1 MDNNRKPLALRYRPQ
16 KFQELIGQDSMV
28 ISIQNAIKLK
38 RIPNAYLLTGIRGT
52 GKTTTARIIAKAIN
66 CKVDFASDQKC
77 SEGDFC
83 HCESITNSNHIDILE
98 MDAASKTG
106 IDDIREILE
115 ASKYHPSTAEY
126 KVFIIDEVHMLS
138 KQAFNALLKTLEEPP
153 PHLKFI
159 LATTEVKKIPVTI
172 LSRCQRFDLR
182 RIKVE
187 EMKSFLKKICE
198 KEEADVDENSLTLIS
213 KSSEG
218 SVRDALSIL
227 DQAIITYNLM
237 GEKVTED
244 KVRTM
249 LGLAD
254 DTKIVDLM
262 SYIVEGNIEKSINA
276 VEEIFDIGADPKLV
290 LHSLLDVCYLMTRT
304 KTLGKISK
312 DLSVSESDAERLN
325 AMVKDLDMTYLT
337 MLWHF
342 LIKGLEDLNLYPNL
356 SIAFQM
362 LLTRLCHLKNM
373 PDPQSVYESKE
384 ESKIN
389 TEYNKTSN
397 QKINLQSTTQIKTAG
412 WGRAEFKE
420 ANFRMVPNGVVR
432 HGSYIAKNVVLMP
445 SFVNVGAYVDEG
457 TMIDTWA
464 SVGSCAQVGKNCHVS
479 GGAGIGGV
487 LEPMQANPTIIEDNC
502 FIGARSEI
510 VEGVIVGE
518 GSVISMGVFIG
529 QSTKIINR
537 ETGETIY
544 GKIPPYSVVVPGSL
558 PDKSGKGPSLYCA
571 VIVKTVDEKTRSKTS
586 INDLLRD

>member
-83 HCESITNSNHIDILE
+83 HCESIANSNHIDILE

-384 ESKIN
+384 ESEIN
-389 TEYNKTSN
+389 TEHNKTSN
-397 QKINLQSTTQIKTAG
+397 QKINLQSTTQIKNVSQEIESPKQNLNQNNLTSKINSFEELISLVEKNKEIELKFDLERNVRLVKFSEGKIDIEFNEKLSKNFIKNLTSRLLEWTGNRWIITLSKSKGDQTIYEKKNEVKKMLFEDAKKTEIYKKVMELFPN
-412 WGRAEFKE
+412 AELTNVKE
-420 ANFRMVPNGVVR
+420 A
-432 HGSYIAKNVVLMP
+432 
-445 SFVNVGAYVDEG
+445 
-457 TMIDTWA
+457 
-464 SVGSCAQVGKNCHVS
+464 GKK
-479 GGAGIGGV
+479 
-487 LEPMQANPTIIEDNC
+487 EED
-502 FIGARSEI
+502 I
-510 VEGVIVGE
+510 
-518 GSVISMGVFIG
+518 
-529 QSTKIINR
+529 
-537 ETGETIY
+537 
-544 GKIPPYSVVVPGSL
+544 
-558 PDKSGKGPSLYCA
+558 
-571 VIVKTVDEKTRSKTS
+571 
-586 INDLLRD
+586 

>member
-389 TEYNKTSN
+389 TEQNKTSN
-397 QKINLQSTTQIKTAG
+397 QKINLQSTTQIKNVSQEIESPKQNLNQNNLTSKINSFEELISLVEKNKEIELKFDLERNVRLVKFSEG
-412 WGRAEFKE
+412 KIDIEFNEKLSK
-420 ANFRMVPNGVVR
+420 NF
-432 HGSYIAKNVVLMP
+432 IKNLT
-445 SFVNVGAYVDEG
+445 SRL
-457 TMIDTWA
+457 
-464 SVGSCAQVGKNCHVS
+464 
-479 GGAGIGGV
+479 
-487 LEPMQANPTIIEDNC
+487 LEWTGNRWIITLSKSKGD
-502 FIGARSEI
+502 
-510 VEGVIVGE
+510 
-518 GSVISMGVFIG
+518 
-529 QSTKIINR
+529 Q
-537 ETGETIY
+537 TIY
-544 GKIPPYSVVVPGSL
+544 EKKNEVKKMLFEDAKKTEIYKKVMELFPNAELTNVEEAGKKEEDI
-558 PDKSGKGPSLYCA
+558 
-571 VIVKTVDEKTRSKTS
+571 
-586 INDLLRD
+586 

>member
-187 EMKSFLKKICE
+187 EMKSFIKKICE

-389 TEYNKTSN
+389 TEHNKTSN
-397 QKINLQSTTQIKTAG
+397 QKINLQSTTQIKNVSQEIESPKQNLNQNNLTSKINSFEELISLVEKNKEIELKFDLERNVRLVKFSEG
-412 WGRAEFKE
+412 KIDIEFNEKLSK
-420 ANFRMVPNGVVR
+420 NF
-432 HGSYIAKNVVLMP
+432 IKNLT
-445 SFVNVGAYVDEG
+445 SRL
-457 TMIDTWA
+457 
-464 SVGSCAQVGKNCHVS
+464 
-479 GGAGIGGV
+479 
-487 LEPMQANPTIIEDNC
+487 LEWTGNRWIITLSKSKGD
-502 FIGARSEI
+502 
-510 VEGVIVGE
+510 
-518 GSVISMGVFIG
+518 
-529 QSTKIINR
+529 Q
-537 ETGETIY
+537 TIY
-544 GKIPPYSVVVPGSL
+544 EKKNEVKKMLFEDAKKTEIYKKVMELFPNAELTNVEEAGKKEEDI
-558 PDKSGKGPSLYCA
+558 
-571 VIVKTVDEKTRSKTS
+571 
-586 INDLLRD
+586 

>member
-187 EMKSFLKKICE
+187 EMKSFLRKICD
-198 KEEADVDENSLTLIS
+198 KEEADVDENSLTLMS

-325 AMVKDLDMTYLT
+325 VMVKDLDMTYLT

-389 TEYNKTSN
+389 TEHNKTSN
-397 QKINLQSTTQIKTAG
+397 QKINLQSTTQIKNVSQEIESPKQNLNQNNLTSKINSFEELISLVEKKKEIELKFDLERNIRLVKFSEGKIDIEFNEKLSKNFIKNLTSRLLEWTGNRWIITLSKSKGDQTIYEKKNEVKKMLFEDAKKTEIYKKVMELFPN
-412 WGRAEFKE
+412 AELT
-420 ANFRMVPNGVVR
+420 
-432 HGSYIAKNVVLMP
+432 NV
-445 SFVNVGAYVDEG
+445 EE
-457 TMIDTWA
+457 
-464 SVGSCAQVGKNCHVS
+464 VGKK
-479 GGAGIGGV
+479 
-487 LEPMQANPTIIEDNC
+487 EED
-502 FIGARSEI
+502 I
-510 VEGVIVGE
+510 
-518 GSVISMGVFIG
+518 
-529 QSTKIINR
+529 
-537 ETGETIY
+537 
-544 GKIPPYSVVVPGSL
+544 
-558 PDKSGKGPSLYCA
+558 
-571 VIVKTVDEKTRSKTS
+571 
-586 INDLLRD
+586 

>member
-1 MDNNRKPLALRYRPQ
+1 MDNNRKPLALKYRPQ

-66 CKVDFASDQKC
+66 CKVDFSSDQKC

-187 EMKSFLKKICE
+187 EMKTFLKTICDKE
-198 KEEADVDENSLTLIS
+198 KADVDENSLTLIS

-227 DQAIITYNLM
+227 DQAIITHNLM
-237 GEKVTED
+237 GEQVTEE
-244 KVRTM
+244 KVRSM

-254 DTKIVDLM
+254 DAKIVDLM
-262 SYIVEGNIEKSINA
+262 SHIVEGNIEKSINA

-290 LHSLLDVCYLMTRT
+290 LHSLLDICYLMTRT

-325 AMVKDLDMTYLT
+325 VMVKDLDMTYLT

-373 PDPQSVYESKE
+373 PDPQSVLENKGDQKLNIQQNKNIKESVN
-384 ESKIN
+384 I
-389 TEYNKTSN
+389 
-397 QKINLQSTTQIKTAG
+397 QSTTQIKNVSQEIEKPKIDLNENSITSQIKNFDELILLVEKN
-412 WGRAEFKE
+412 REIELKFDLERNVRLVKFKE
-420 ANFRMVPNGVVR
+420 GKIDIEFNEKLSKDF
-432 HGSYIAKNVVLMP
+432 IKNLT
-445 SFVNVGAYVDEG
+445 S
-457 TMIDTWA
+457 
-464 SVGSCAQVGKNCHVS
+464 KL
-479 GGAGIGGV
+479 
-487 LEPMQANPTIIEDNC
+487 LEWTGNRWIITLSKDK
-502 FIGARSEI
+502 GD
-510 VEGVIVGE
+510 
-518 GSVISMGVFIG
+518 
-529 QSTKIINR
+529 Q
-537 ETGETIY
+537 TIY
-544 GKIPPYSVVVPGSL
+544 EKKNEVKKIL
-558 PDKSGKGPSLYCA
+558 FEEAK
-571 VIVKTVDEKTRSKTS
+571 KTEIYKKVMELFPNAELTNVEEVDEKEED
-586 INDLLRD
+586 N

>member
-397 QKINLQSTTQIKTAG
+397 QKINLQSTTQIKNVSQEIESPKQNLNQNNLTSKINSFEELISLVEKNKEIELKFDLERNVRLVKFSEGKIDIEFNEKLSKNFIKNLTSRLLEWTGNRWIITLSKSKGDQTIYEKKNEVKKMLFEDAKKTEIYKKVMELFPN
-412 WGRAEFKE
+412 AELTNVKE
-420 ANFRMVPNGVVR
+420 A
-432 HGSYIAKNVVLMP
+432 
-445 SFVNVGAYVDEG
+445 
-457 TMIDTWA
+457 
-464 SVGSCAQVGKNCHVS
+464 GKK
-479 GGAGIGGV
+479 
-487 LEPMQANPTIIEDNC
+487 EED
-502 FIGARSEI
+502 I
-510 VEGVIVGE
+510 
-518 GSVISMGVFIG
+518 
-529 QSTKIINR
+529 
-537 ETGETIY
+537 
-544 GKIPPYSVVVPGSL
+544 
-558 PDKSGKGPSLYCA
+558 
-571 VIVKTVDEKTRSKTS
+571 
-586 INDLLRD
+586 

>member
-83 HCESITNSNHIDILE
+83 HCDSITNSNHIDILE

-237 GEKVTED
+237 SEKVTED

-389 TEYNKTSN
+389 IEHNKTSN
-397 QKINLQSTTQIKTAG
+397 QKINLQSTTQIKNVSQEIESPKQNLNQNNLTSKINSFEELISLVEKNKEIELKFDLERNVRLVKFSEG
-412 WGRAEFKE
+412 KIDIEFNEKLSK
-420 ANFRMVPNGVVR
+420 NF
-432 HGSYIAKNVVLMP
+432 IKNLT
-445 SFVNVGAYVDEG
+445 SRL
-457 TMIDTWA
+457 
-464 SVGSCAQVGKNCHVS
+464 
-479 GGAGIGGV
+479 
-487 LEPMQANPTIIEDNC
+487 LEWTGNRWIITLSKSKGD
-502 FIGARSEI
+502 
-510 VEGVIVGE
+510 
-518 GSVISMGVFIG
+518 
-529 QSTKIINR
+529 Q
-537 ETGETIY
+537 TIY
-544 GKIPPYSVVVPGSL
+544 EKKNEVKKMLFEDAKKTEIYKKVMELFPNAELTNVEEAGKKEEDI
-558 PDKSGKGPSLYCA
+558 
-571 VIVKTVDEKTRSKTS
+571 
-586 INDLLRD
+586 

>member
-389 TEYNKTSN
+389 TEHNKTSN
-397 QKINLQSTTQIKTAG
+397 QKINLQSTTQIKNVSQEIESPKQNLNQNNLTSKINSFEELISLVEKNKEIELKFDLERNVRLVKFSEG
-412 WGRAEFKE
+412 KIDIEFNEKLSK
-420 ANFRMVPNGVVR
+420 NF
-432 HGSYIAKNVVLMP
+432 IKNLT
-445 SFVNVGAYVDEG
+445 SRL
-457 TMIDTWA
+457 
-464 SVGSCAQVGKNCHVS
+464 
-479 GGAGIGGV
+479 
-487 LEPMQANPTIIEDNC
+487 LEWTGNRWIITLSKSKGD
-502 FIGARSEI
+502 
-510 VEGVIVGE
+510 
-518 GSVISMGVFIG
+518 
-529 QSTKIINR
+529 Q
-537 ETGETIY
+537 TIY
-544 GKIPPYSVVVPGSL
+544 EKKNEVKKMLFEDAKKTEIYKKVMELFPNAELTNVEEAGKKEEDI
-558 PDKSGKGPSLYCA
+558 
-571 VIVKTVDEKTRSKTS
+571 
-586 INDLLRD
+586 

>member
-83 HCESITNSNHIDILE
+83 HCDSITNSNHIDILE

-389 TEYNKTSN
+389 TEQNKTSN
-397 QKINLQSTTQIKTAG
+397 QKINLQSTTQIKNVSQEIESPKQNLNQNNLTSKINSFEELISLVEKNKEIELKFDLERNVRLVKFSEG
-412 WGRAEFKE
+412 KIDIEFNEKLSK
-420 ANFRMVPNGVVR
+420 NF
-432 HGSYIAKNVVLMP
+432 IKNLT
-445 SFVNVGAYVDEG
+445 SRL
-457 TMIDTWA
+457 
-464 SVGSCAQVGKNCHVS
+464 
-479 GGAGIGGV
+479 
-487 LEPMQANPTIIEDNC
+487 LEWTGNRWIITLSKSKGD
-502 FIGARSEI
+502 
-510 VEGVIVGE
+510 
-518 GSVISMGVFIG
+518 
-529 QSTKIINR
+529 Q
-537 ETGETIY
+537 TIY
-544 GKIPPYSVVVPGSL
+544 EKKNEVKKMLFEDAKKTEIYKKVMELFPNAELTNVEEAGKKEEDI
-558 PDKSGKGPSLYCA
+558 
-571 VIVKTVDEKTRSKTS
+571 
-586 INDLLRD
+586 

>member
-384 ESKIN
+384 ESEIN
-389 TEYNKTSN
+389 TKHNKTSN
-397 QKINLQSTTQIKTAG
+397 QKINLQSTTQIKNVSQEIESPKQNLNQNNLTSKINSFEELISLVEKNKEIELKFDLERNVRLVKFSEGKIDIEFNEKLSKNFIKNLTSRLLEWTGNRWIITLSKSKGDQTIYEKKNEVKKMLFEDAKKTEIYKKVMELFPN
-412 WGRAEFKE
+412 AELTNVKE
-420 ANFRMVPNGVVR
+420 A
-432 HGSYIAKNVVLMP
+432 
-445 SFVNVGAYVDEG
+445 
-457 TMIDTWA
+457 
-464 SVGSCAQVGKNCHVS
+464 GKK
-479 GGAGIGGV
+479 
-487 LEPMQANPTIIEDNC
+487 EED
-502 FIGARSEI
+502 I
-510 VEGVIVGE
+510 
-518 GSVISMGVFIG
+518 
-529 QSTKIINR
+529 
-537 ETGETIY
+537 
-544 GKIPPYSVVVPGSL
+544 
-558 PDKSGKGPSLYCA
+558 
-571 VIVKTVDEKTRSKTS
+571 
-586 INDLLRD
+586 

>member
-66 CKVDFASDQKC
+66 CKVDFATDQKC

-389 TEYNKTSN
+389 IEHNKTSN
-397 QKINLQSTTQIKTAG
+397 QKINLQSTTQIKNVSQEIESPKQNLNQNNLTSKINSFEELISLVEKNKEIELKFDLERNVRLVKFSEGKIDIEFNEKLSKNFIKNLTSRLLEWTGNRWIITLSKSKGDQTIYEKKNEVKKMLFEDAKKTEIYKKVMELFPN
-412 WGRAEFKE
+412 AELT
-420 ANFRMVPNGVVR
+420 
-432 HGSYIAKNVVLMP
+432 NVE
-445 SFVNVGAYVDEG
+445 D
-457 TMIDTWA
+457 
-464 SVGSCAQVGKNCHVS
+464 VGKK
-479 GGAGIGGV
+479 
-487 LEPMQANPTIIEDNC
+487 EED
-502 FIGARSEI
+502 I
-510 VEGVIVGE
+510 
-518 GSVISMGVFIG
+518 
-529 QSTKIINR
+529 
-537 ETGETIY
+537 
-544 GKIPPYSVVVPGSL
+544 
-558 PDKSGKGPSLYCA
+558 
-571 VIVKTVDEKTRSKTS
+571 
-586 INDLLRD
+586 

>member
-1 MDNNRKPLALRYRPQ
+1 MDNNKKPLALRYRPQ

-182 RIKVE
+182 RIKIE

-384 ESKIN
+384 ESEIN
-389 TEYNKTSN
+389 TEHNKTSN
-397 QKINLQSTTQIKTAG
+397 QKINLQSTTQIKNVSQEIESPKQNLNQNNLTSKINSFEELISLVEKNKEIELKFDLERNVRLVKFSEGKIDIEFNEKLSKNFIKNLTSRLLEWTGNRWIITLSKSKGDQTIYEKKNEVKKMLFEDAKKTEIYKKVMELFPN
-412 WGRAEFKE
+412 AELTNVKE
-420 ANFRMVPNGVVR
+420 A
-432 HGSYIAKNVVLMP
+432 
-445 SFVNVGAYVDEG
+445 
-457 TMIDTWA
+457 
-464 SVGSCAQVGKNCHVS
+464 GKK
-479 GGAGIGGV
+479 
-487 LEPMQANPTIIEDNC
+487 EED
-502 FIGARSEI
+502 I
-510 VEGVIVGE
+510 
-518 GSVISMGVFIG
+518 
-529 QSTKIINR
+529 
-537 ETGETIY
+537 
-544 GKIPPYSVVVPGSL
+544 
-558 PDKSGKGPSLYCA
+558 
-571 VIVKTVDEKTRSKTS
+571 
-586 INDLLRD
+586 

>member
-227 DQAIITYNLM
+227 DQAIITHNLM

-389 TEYNKTSN
+389 TEHNKTSN
-397 QKINLQSTTQIKTAG
+397 QKINLQSTTQIKNVSQEIESPKQNLNQNNLTSKINSFEELISLVEKNKEIELKFDLERNVRLVKFSEG
-412 WGRAEFKE
+412 KIDIEFNEKLSK
-420 ANFRMVPNGVVR
+420 NF
-432 HGSYIAKNVVLMP
+432 IKNLT
-445 SFVNVGAYVDEG
+445 SRL
-457 TMIDTWA
+457 
-464 SVGSCAQVGKNCHVS
+464 
-479 GGAGIGGV
+479 
-487 LEPMQANPTIIEDNC
+487 LEWTGNRWIITLSKSKGD
-502 FIGARSEI
+502 
-510 VEGVIVGE
+510 
-518 GSVISMGVFIG
+518 
-529 QSTKIINR
+529 Q
-537 ETGETIY
+537 TIY
-544 GKIPPYSVVVPGSL
+544 EKKNEVKKMLFEDAKKTEIYKKVMELFPNAELTNVEEAGKKEEDI
-558 PDKSGKGPSLYCA
+558 
-571 VIVKTVDEKTRSKTS
+571 
-586 INDLLRD
+586 

>member
-153 PHLKFI
+153 LHLKFI

-227 DQAIITYNLM
+227 DQAIITHNLM

-389 TEYNKTSN
+389 TEHNKTSN
-397 QKINLQSTTQIKTAG
+397 QKINLQSTTQIKNVSQEIESPKQNLNQNNLTSKINSFEELISLVEKNKEIELKFDLERNVRLVKFSEGKIDIEFNEKLSKNFIKNLTSRLLEWTGNRWIITLSKSKGDQTIYEKKNEVKKMLFEDAKKTEIYKKVMELFPN
-412 WGRAEFKE
+412 AELTNVKE
-420 ANFRMVPNGVVR
+420 A
-432 HGSYIAKNVVLMP
+432 
-445 SFVNVGAYVDEG
+445 
-457 TMIDTWA
+457 
-464 SVGSCAQVGKNCHVS
+464 GKK
-479 GGAGIGGV
+479 
-487 LEPMQANPTIIEDNC
+487 EED
-502 FIGARSEI
+502 I
-510 VEGVIVGE
+510 
-518 GSVISMGVFIG
+518 
-529 QSTKIINR
+529 
-537 ETGETIY
+537 
-544 GKIPPYSVVVPGSL
+544 
-558 PDKSGKGPSLYCA
+558 
-571 VIVKTVDEKTRSKTS
+571 
-586 INDLLRD
+586 

>member
-384 ESKIN
+384 ESEIN
-389 TEYNKTSN
+389 TEHNKTSN
-397 QKINLQSTTQIKTAG
+397 QKINLQSTTQIKNVSQEIESPKQNLNQNNLTSKINSFEELISLVEKNKEIELKFDLERNVRLVKFSEGKIDIEFNEKLSKNFIKNLTSRLLEWTGNRWIITLSKSKGDQTIYEKKNEVKKMLFENAKKTEIYKKVMELFPN
-412 WGRAEFKE
+412 AELTNVKE
-420 ANFRMVPNGVVR
+420 A
-432 HGSYIAKNVVLMP
+432 
-445 SFVNVGAYVDEG
+445 
-457 TMIDTWA
+457 
-464 SVGSCAQVGKNCHVS
+464 GKK
-479 GGAGIGGV
+479 
-487 LEPMQANPTIIEDNC
+487 EED
-502 FIGARSEI
+502 I
-510 VEGVIVGE
+510 
-518 GSVISMGVFIG
+518 
-529 QSTKIINR
+529 
-537 ETGETIY
+537 
-544 GKIPPYSVVVPGSL
+544 
-558 PDKSGKGPSLYCA
+558 
-571 VIVKTVDEKTRSKTS
+571 
-586 INDLLRD
+586 

>member
-262 SYIVEGNIEKSINA
+262 SYIVEGNIEKSINV

-290 LHSLLDVCYLMTRT
+290 LYSLLDVCYLMTRT

-389 TEYNKTSN
+389 TEHDKTSN
-397 QKINLQSTTQIKTAG
+397 KKINLQSTTQIKNVSQEIESPKQNLNQNNLTSKINSFEELISLVEKNKEIELKFDLERNVRLVKFSEG
-412 WGRAEFKE
+412 KIDIEFNEKLSK
-420 ANFRMVPNGVVR
+420 NF
-432 HGSYIAKNVVLMP
+432 IKNLT
-445 SFVNVGAYVDEG
+445 SRL
-457 TMIDTWA
+457 
-464 SVGSCAQVGKNCHVS
+464 
-479 GGAGIGGV
+479 
-487 LEPMQANPTIIEDNC
+487 LEWTGNRWIITLSKSKGD
-502 FIGARSEI
+502 
-510 VEGVIVGE
+510 
-518 GSVISMGVFIG
+518 
-529 QSTKIINR
+529 Q
-537 ETGETIY
+537 TIY
-544 GKIPPYSVVVPGSL
+544 EKKNEVKKMLFEDAKKTEIYKKVMELFPNAELINVEEAGKKEEDI
-558 PDKSGKGPSLYCA
+558 
-571 VIVKTVDEKTRSKTS
+571 
-586 INDLLRD
+586 

>member
-1 MDNNRKPLALRYRPQ
+1 MDNNRKPLALRCRPQ

-262 SYIVEGNIEKSINA
+262 SYIVEGNIQQSVNA

-389 TEYNKTSN
+389 TEHNKTSN
-397 QKINLQSTTQIKTAG
+397 QKINLQSTTQIKNVSQEIESPKQNLNQNNLTSKINSFEELISLVEKNKEIELKFDLERNVRLVKFSEGKIDIEFNEKLSKNFIKNLTSRLLEWTGNRWIITLSKSKGDQTIYEKKNEVKKMLFEDAKKTEIYKKVMELFPN
-412 WGRAEFKE
+412 AELTNVKE
-420 ANFRMVPNGVVR
+420 A
-432 HGSYIAKNVVLMP
+432 
-445 SFVNVGAYVDEG
+445 
-457 TMIDTWA
+457 
-464 SVGSCAQVGKNCHVS
+464 GKK
-479 GGAGIGGV
+479 
-487 LEPMQANPTIIEDNC
+487 EED
-502 FIGARSEI
+502 I
-510 VEGVIVGE
+510 
-518 GSVISMGVFIG
+518 
-529 QSTKIINR
+529 
-537 ETGETIY
+537 
-544 GKIPPYSVVVPGSL
+544 
-558 PDKSGKGPSLYCA
+558 
-571 VIVKTVDEKTRSKTS
+571 
-586 INDLLRD
+586 

>member
-227 DQAIITYNLM
+227 DQAIITHNLM

-325 AMVKDLDMTYLT
+325 VMVKDLDMTYLT

-389 TEYNKTSN
+389 TEHNKTSN
-397 QKINLQSTTQIKTAG
+397 QKINLQSTTQIKNVSQEIESPKQNLNQNNLTSKINSFEELISLVEKNKEIELKFDLERNVRLVKFSEG
-412 WGRAEFKE
+412 KIDIEFNEKLSK
-420 ANFRMVPNGVVR
+420 NF
-432 HGSYIAKNVVLMP
+432 IKNLT
-445 SFVNVGAYVDEG
+445 SRL
-457 TMIDTWA
+457 
-464 SVGSCAQVGKNCHVS
+464 
-479 GGAGIGGV
+479 
-487 LEPMQANPTIIEDNC
+487 LEWTGNRWIITLSKSKGD
-502 FIGARSEI
+502 
-510 VEGVIVGE
+510 
-518 GSVISMGVFIG
+518 
-529 QSTKIINR
+529 Q
-537 ETGETIY
+537 TIY
-544 GKIPPYSVVVPGSL
+544 EK
-558 PDKSGKGPSLYCA
+558 KNE
-571 VIVKTVDEKTRSKTS
+571 VKKMLFEDAKKTEIYKKVMELFPNAELTNVEEAGEKEGD
-586 INDLLRD
+586 I

>member
-1 MDNNRKPLALRYRPQ
+1 MGNNRKPLALRYRPQ

-325 AMVKDLDMTYLT
+325 VMVKDLDMTYLT

-384 ESKIN
+384 ETKIN
-389 TEYNKTSN
+389 TEHNKTSN
-397 QKINLQSTTQIKTAG
+397 QKINLQSTTQIKNVSQEIESPKQNLNQNNLTSKINSFEELISLVEKNKEIELKFDLERNVRLVKFSEG
-412 WGRAEFKE
+412 KIDIEFNEKLSK
-420 ANFRMVPNGVVR
+420 NF
-432 HGSYIAKNVVLMP
+432 IKNLT
-445 SFVNVGAYVDEG
+445 SRL
-457 TMIDTWA
+457 
-464 SVGSCAQVGKNCHVS
+464 
-479 GGAGIGGV
+479 
-487 LEPMQANPTIIEDNC
+487 LEWTGNRWIITLSKSKGD
-502 FIGARSEI
+502 
-510 VEGVIVGE
+510 
-518 GSVISMGVFIG
+518 
-529 QSTKIINR
+529 Q
-537 ETGETIY
+537 TIY
-544 GKIPPYSVVVPGSL
+544 EKKNEVKKMLFEDAKKTEIYKKVMELFPNAELTNVEEAGKKEEDI
-558 PDKSGKGPSLYCA
+558 
-571 VIVKTVDEKTRSKTS
+571 
-586 INDLLRD
+586 

>member
-389 TEYNKTSN
+389 IEHNKTSN
-397 QKINLQSTTQIKTAG
+397 QKINLQSTTQIKNVSQEIESPKQNLNQNNLTSKINSFEELISLVEKNKEIELKFDLERNVRLVKFSEG
-412 WGRAEFKE
+412 KINIEFNEKLSK
-420 ANFRMVPNGVVR
+420 NF
-432 HGSYIAKNVVLMP
+432 IKNLT
-445 SFVNVGAYVDEG
+445 SRL
-457 TMIDTWA
+457 
-464 SVGSCAQVGKNCHVS
+464 
-479 GGAGIGGV
+479 
-487 LEPMQANPTIIEDNC
+487 LEWTGNRWIITLSKSKGD
-502 FIGARSEI
+502 
-510 VEGVIVGE
+510 
-518 GSVISMGVFIG
+518 
-529 QSTKIINR
+529 Q
-537 ETGETIY
+537 TIY
-544 GKIPPYSVVVPGSL
+544 EKKNEVKKMLFEDAKKTEIYKKVMELFPNAELTNVEEAGKKEEDI
-558 PDKSGKGPSLYCA
+558 
-571 VIVKTVDEKTRSKTS
+571 
-586 INDLLRD
+586 

>member
-389 TEYNKTSN
+389 IEHNKTSN
-397 QKINLQSTTQIKTAG
+397 QKINLQSTTQIKNVSQEIESPKQNLNQNNLTSKINSFEELISLVEKNKEIELKFDLERNVRLVKFSEGKIDIEFNEKLSKNFIKNLTSRLLEWTGNRWIITLSKSKGDQTIYEKKNEVKKMLFEDAKKTEIYKKVMELFPN
-412 WGRAEFKE
+412 AELT
-420 ANFRMVPNGVVR
+420 
-432 HGSYIAKNVVLMP
+432 NV
-445 SFVNVGAYVDEG
+445 EE
-457 TMIDTWA
+457 
-464 SVGSCAQVGKNCHVS
+464 VGKK
-479 GGAGIGGV
+479 
-487 LEPMQANPTIIEDNC
+487 EED
-502 FIGARSEI
+502 I
-510 VEGVIVGE
+510 
-518 GSVISMGVFIG
+518 
-529 QSTKIINR
+529 
-537 ETGETIY
+537 
-544 GKIPPYSVVVPGSL
+544 
-558 PDKSGKGPSLYCA
+558 
-571 VIVKTVDEKTRSKTS
+571 
-586 INDLLRD
+586 

>member
-1 MDNNRKPLALRYRPQ
+1 MDNNKKPLALRYRPQ

-66 CKVDFASDQKC
+66 CKVDFTSDQKC
-77 SEGDFC
+77 SEGNFC

-115 ASKYHPSTAEY
+115 ASKYHPSTAKY

-187 EMKSFLKKICE
+187 EMKLFLKKICDKE
-198 KEEADVDENSLTLIS
+198 KADVDENSLTLIS

-227 DQAIITYNLM
+227 DQAIITHNLM

-325 AMVKDLDMTYLT
+325 VMVKDLDMTYLT

-373 PDPQSVYESKE
+373 PDPQSVYEYKE

-389 TEYNKTSN
+389 TKHNKTSN
-397 QKINLQSTTQIKTAG
+397 QKINLQSTTQIKNVSQEIESPKQNLNQNNLTSKINSF
-412 WGRAEFKE
+412 EELISLVEKNKE
-420 ANFRMVPNGVVR
+420 IQLKFDLE
-432 HGSYIAKNVVLMP
+432 KNVRLVKF
-445 SFVNVGAYVDEG
+445 SEG
-457 TMIDTWA
+457 KIDIEFNEKL
-464 SVGSCAQVGKNCHVS
+464 SKNFIKNLTS
-479 GGAGIGGV
+479 RL
-487 LEPMQANPTIIEDNC
+487 LEWTGNRWIITLSKSKGD
-502 FIGARSEI
+502 
-510 VEGVIVGE
+510 
-518 GSVISMGVFIG
+518 
-529 QSTKIINR
+529 Q
-537 ETGETIY
+537 TIY
-544 GKIPPYSVVVPGSL
+544 EKKNEVKKMLFEDAKKTEIYKKVMELFPNAELTNVEEAGKKEEDI
-558 PDKSGKGPSLYCA
+558 
-571 VIVKTVDEKTRSKTS
+571 
-586 INDLLRD
+586 